1 MAEKNLQMAEK
12 NLRFKRNFG
21 CRPRG
26 EISHRGLSAPHLDQI
41 FYRLDH
47 LDHLDQILD
56 HLHHENFHDFDHDDH
71 ENEPVTEVGEETELA
86 FQSSKLRYPPPAFP
100 PHCHYHE
107 NCGIKDQEIWVQVE
121 MDGMG
126 WMRYRVP
133 LRC

>member
-26 EISHRGLSAPHLDQI
+26 EISHWGLSAPNLDQI

-47 LDHLDQILD
+47 LDQILD
-56 HLHHENFHDFDHDDH
+56 HLYHENFHDFDPDDD
-71 ENEPVTEVGEETELA
+71 ENEPVTKVGEETELA
-86 FQSSKLRYPPPAFP
+86 FQSSKLRYPPPASP
-100 PHCHYHE
+100 PSLWKKGPR
-107 NCGIKDQEIWVQVE
+107 NLGRGWD
-121 MDGMG
+121 G